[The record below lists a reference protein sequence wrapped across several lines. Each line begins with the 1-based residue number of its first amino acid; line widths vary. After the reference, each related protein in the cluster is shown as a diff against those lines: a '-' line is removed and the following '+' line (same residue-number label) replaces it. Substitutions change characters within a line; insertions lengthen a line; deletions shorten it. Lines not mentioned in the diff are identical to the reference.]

1 MLLAS
6 SWKARPRPIS
16 SFLKIAPVQDTFE
29 HPMLRFPQRGTMK
42 SIQSYTSLIMSLLLL
57 SSMTD
62 LQGCSSK
69 GAAPGPVVQQQ
80 LANTA
85 TQDPSA
91 QQSSS
96 DPNAPAAQADQGQ
109 APVQLPEVNLS
120 ADGLD
125 ELLAPVAL
133 YPDPV
138 LAILLQASV
147 DPQQVMDGGNWL
159 ALDQNQNLK
168 EAALDQ
174 ASEKAGFTPVMQAL
188 LHYPTVVDLMC
199 SQFDWT
205 KQLGAAYQGDP
216 KAVLESVQRLRAQAV
231 DTGALKSSP
240 QMTMN
245 VKQDQGREVVEL
257 QPTDPKVV
265 YVPQYDPTRV
275 YTTTTSTTSPNGT
288 TTTTTTTNAPASSSS
303 NSTVVVQQQ
312 KSGVSTE
319 SAVLIGLLSFGAGIA
334 LGAAI
339 SHDNYYYPAWGYGG
353 VWYGPR
359 PYYPPPYHPVYYGG
373 YHGGYHYYNR
383 PVHYGNTNIY
393 INNSNNYYNRF
404 NNNNNLNPNYRPKPV
419 PYNTNRNSTY
429 ARSMGNTPGGNKGA
443 NYRPAMNDLNR
454 GQGNYQGNRP
464 ANNPNANPRPSTANV
479 QNRPSGANPGNYPS
493 ATQRPSTGNNPNNWK
508 GQSTYQGNKS
518 GNASAGATNRL
529 GTSTAPARNSSADRG
544 FGQPGGA
551 RPTTSN
557 APTSRPSTGNVPS
570 SRTSPPTS
578 RPSTSPQATSR
589 PPTTQSNRQP
599 SSSSGGA
606 FGGVSSPNTD
616 RAASSRGRSSMGA
629 KQNPGGGA
637 KPRPSSNSDRKK

>member
-1 MLLAS
+1 M
-6 SWKARPRPIS
+6 
-16 SFLKIAPVQDTFE
+16 SF
-29 HPMLRFPQRGTMK
+29 
-42 SIQSYTSLIMSLLLL
+42 LLL
-57 SSMTD
+57 SAMTD
-62 LQGCSSK
+62 LQGCNSK
-69 GAAPGPVVQQQ
+69 EATPAPVVQQQ
-80 LANTA
+80 LANSLA
-85 TQDPSA
+85 QDPPA
-91 QQSSS
+91 QQSSA
-96 DPNAPAAQADQGQ
+96 DPNAPVAQGDQGP

-138 LAILLQASV
+138 LAVLLQASV

-199 SQFDWT
+199 TQFDWT
-205 KQLGAAYQGDP
+205 KQLGAAYQGNP

-240 QMTMN
+240 QMAVN

-257 QPTDPKVV
+257 TPTDPKVV

-288 TTTTTTTNAPASSSS
+288 TTTTTTTNAPASTSST

-339 SHDNYYYPAWGYGG
+339 SHNNYYYPAWGYGG

-373 YHGGYHYYNR
+373 YHGGYHYNR

-404 NNNNNLNPNYRPKPV
+404 NNNSNLNPNYRPKPV
-419 PYNTNRNSTY
+419 PYNTNANGTY
-429 ARSMGNTPGGNKGA
+429 ARSMGNTPGGNKGV
-443 NYRPAMNDLNR
+443 NYRPATNDSSR
-454 GQGNYQGNRP
+454 GQGNDQGNRP
-464 ANNPNANPRPSTANV
+464 GNNPNANPRPSTGNV
-479 QNRPSGANPGNYPS
+479 QNRPGGANTGTNPS
-493 ATQRPSTGNNPNNWK
+493 APQRPSTGNNPNNWK
-508 GQSTYQGNKS
+508 GQSTYQGNKAGTAP
-518 GNASAGATNRL
+518 GNSQGRPSASPGSVNAGTQNRI
-529 GTSTAPARNSSADRG
+529 GTSTAPARNPSADRG
-544 FGQPGGA
+544 FGQPGGT
-551 RPTTSN
+551 RPTTSSS
-557 APTSRPSTGNVPS
+557 PTTRPSTGNVPT
-570 SRTSPPTS
+570 SRPSTSSPPTS
-578 RPSTSPQATSR
+578 RPSASTQPTSR
-589 PPTTQSNRQP
+589 PSTSQANRQTT
-599 SSSSGGA
+599 SGEGA
-606 FGGVSSPNTD
+606 FGGVSSANSD
-616 RAASSRGRSSMGA
+616 RAASKRGQSSMGA
-629 KQNPGGGA
+629 KP
-637 KPRPSSNSDRKK
+637 KPSSNPNRNR